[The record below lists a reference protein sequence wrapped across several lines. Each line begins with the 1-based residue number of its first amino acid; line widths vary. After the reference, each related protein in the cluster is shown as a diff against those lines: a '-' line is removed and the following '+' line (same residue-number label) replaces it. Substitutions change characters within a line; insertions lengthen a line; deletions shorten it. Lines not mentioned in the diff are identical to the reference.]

1 MTTQR
6 THSFFLVSS
15 AAATN
20 DILEKQRCSCSEE
33 SFIQVGQDTHDEDSR
48 RSSSLILAN
57 DDL

>member
-33 SFIQVGQDTHDEDSR
+33 SFIQVGQDTQDEDSR
-48 RSSSLILAN
+48 RSSFLMLTN
-57 DDL
+57 DE